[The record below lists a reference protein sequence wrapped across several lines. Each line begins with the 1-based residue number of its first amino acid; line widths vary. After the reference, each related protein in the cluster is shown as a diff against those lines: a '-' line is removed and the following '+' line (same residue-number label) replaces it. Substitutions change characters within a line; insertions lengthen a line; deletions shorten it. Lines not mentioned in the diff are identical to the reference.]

1 MKKVDAVTVKRVT
14 KDWAT
19 LYPGF
24 DAWRPLRL
32 LRRIGPV
39 LQGITLDRSTSGD
52 AYFPTAHIHALTREF
67 PVISLT
73 LGQRLATSSGVQE
86 AVAFSRHGEHC
97 SDAARRLAE
106 QAQLSLGLPPT
117 IEDVVRELRT
127 FAVSQQAQGG
137 PPAVNEVEDS
147 VLIPAASGSV
157 DIAMESIQLGQELLG
172 KWPKSRLPIN
182 WTSGDEWLE
191 GLSAKAG
198 NVDSL
203 HAVVDGQIAFHKLA
217 KVRQD

>member
-1 MKKVDAVTVKRVT
+1 MSKVDAATVKRVT
-14 KDWAT
+14 KDWAA
-19 LYPGF
+19 LYQGF
-24 DAWRPLRL
+24 DVWRPLRL

-39 LQGITLDRSTSGD
+39 LQGVTLDRSASGD
-52 AYFPTAHIHALTREF
+52 AYFPTVHIHALTREF

-73 LGQRLATSSGVQE
+73 LGQRLAASSGAQE
-86 AVAFSRHGEHC
+86 AVKFFSHGEGY
-97 SDAARRLAE
+97 SDTARRLAE
-106 QAQLSLGLPPT
+106 QARLSLDLPPT
-117 IEDVVRELRT
+117 IEDVVRELRA

-157 DIAMESIQLGQELLG
+157 DTAMEGIQLAQELLG

-191 GLSAKAG
+191 GLSAKVG

-203 HAVVDGQIAFHKLA
+203 HAVVDGQITFHKLE
-217 KVRQD
+217 KVRQE

>member
-1 MKKVDAVTVKRVT
+1 MSKVDVATVKRVT
-14 KDWAT
+14 KDWAA

-24 DAWRPLRL
+24 DVWRPMRL

-39 LQGITLDRSTSGD
+39 LQGVTLDRSTSGD

-73 LGQRLATSSGVQE
+73 LGQRLVTSSGVQE
-86 AVAFSRHGEHC
+86 AVTFSRHAEDYSG
-97 SDAARRLAE
+97 AAGRLAE
-106 QAQLSLGLPPT
+106 QARLSLDLPPT
-117 IEDVVRELRT
+117 VEDVVRELRAI
-127 FAVSQQAQGG
+127 AVSQQAQGG

-157 DIAMESIQLGQELLG
+157 DISRESIQLARELLK

-182 WTSGDEWLE
+182 WTSADEWLE
-191 GLSAKAG
+191 GVSEKAG

-203 HAVVDGQIAFHKLA
+203 HEIIDGQIAFHKLS
-217 KVRQD
+217 KVRQE